1 MSRFEEDTRVEVVDR
16 PSDQGTQLRAVLQ
29 PRWEVW
35 GPLGGYVAAIAL
47 RALARASVFPR
58 PVSCHV
64 VFLSPAQF
72 APVELLVRSLRRGR
86 NSEALLVE
94 MTQAGTP
101 VLAATGWMG
110 QEGLAGFEHA
120 DGAMPAVPAHETL
133 RSFREHLGDAMDDW
147 YPIWQHLEGKPE
159 RFAEEMDPEQP
170 AAPLWRCWMSLG
182 EPLGT
187 EDPVVD
193 AARTLC
199 WLDLLGWNCATAAHP
214 RPWPPP
220 YLAPNMDCSAAF
232 HQSAPQEDW
241 LLLDGHSP
249 SASRGTVGCTGRIW
263 TPDGTLL
270 ATGVAT
276 LLCRPNPLA
285 QTSPEGSEDP

>member
-133 RSFREHLGDAMDDW
+133 PSFREHLGDAMDDW

-159 RFAEEMDPEQP
+159 RFAEGMDPEQP

-187 EDPVVD
+187 EDPGACRGCLRDLGGTPGCILEAGATREVPQDTKSTKFEILFRGLSD
-193 AARTLC
+193 A
-199 WLDLLGWNCATAAHP
+199 
-214 RPWPPP
+214 
-220 YLAPNMDCSAAF
+220 LA
-232 HQSAPQEDW
+232 
-241 LLLDGHSP
+241 SP
-249 SASRGTVGCTGRIW
+249 
-263 TPDGTLL
+263 
-270 ATGVAT
+270 
-276 LLCRPNPLA
+276 
-285 QTSPEGSEDP
+285 